1 MRQLLKVEWL
11 KIKDY
16 NAFKILGIFFIVGIF
31 LSNYITLK
39 IVHSATD
46 SQAGMIIGAY
56 SPYNFEYVW
65 HTASWVTGLLLI
77 LPAMLIVIL
86 VTNEFT
92 YKTNRQNIIDGWSR
106 TQFIDVKIT
115 LAAVFAIVTVLIT
128 IITALVFGFASG
140 TDFSLNKIEYLLYL
154 LLKAFTYNM
163 IAILFSVLIRRTG
176 FAIGVFFIYLGAENL
191 IGQLL
196 DLWSVKLREF
206 DKIDLGSMG
215 SYLPMN
221 AADGLMLFPENPVK
235 SMTSK
240 AFATDYYWLTVA
252 LALAYLALFI
262 WWSRRKIIKSDL

>member
-1 MRQLLKVEWL
+1 MQQLLKVEWL
-11 KIKDY
+11 KIKHY

-31 LSNYITLK
+31 LSNYITLR
-39 IVHSATD
+39 IVGSVKDT
-46 SQAGMIIGAY
+46 QAGIMVGSY
-56 SPYNFEYVW
+56 SPYNFDYVW
-65 HTASWVTGLLLI
+65 HTTSWVTGCLLI
-77 LPAMLIVIL
+77 LPAMLMIIL

-106 TQFIDVKIT
+106 RQFIDVKIT
-115 LAAVFAIVTVLIT
+115 LAAVFALVTLLIAV
-128 IITALVFGFASG
+128 ITALIFGFASG
-140 TDFSLNKIEYLLYL
+140 SDFSFNKIEFLFYL

-163 IAILFSVLIRRTG
+163 AAILFSVLIRRTG

-196 DLWSVKLREF
+196 DLWSVKLREV

-215 SYLPMN
+215 SYFPMN

-240 AFATDYYWLTVA
+240 AFATEYHWLTLA
-252 LALAYLALFI
+252 LALAYVALFI

>member
-1 MRQLLKVEWL
+1 MRTLLRVEWL
-11 KIKDY
+11 KIKNY
-16 NAFKILGIFFIVGIF
+16 NAFKILGIFFLVGIF
-31 LSNYITLK
+31 LSNYITLR
-39 IVHSATD
+39 IVTSARE
-46 SQAGMIIGAY
+46 SQAGIIVGSY

-65 HTASWVTGLLLI
+65 HTTSWVTGCLLI
-77 LPAMLIVIL
+77 LPAMLMVIL

-106 TQFIDVKIT
+106 KQFIDVKI
-115 LAAVFAIVTVLIT
+115 AMAGVFALITVLIA
-128 IITALVFGFASG
+128 IIVALVFGFASG

-163 IAILFSVLIRRTG
+163 VAILFSVLIRRTG

-196 DLWSVKLREF
+196 DLWSVKLREV

-215 SYLPMN
+215 SYFPMN

-240 AFATDYYWLTVA
+240 AIATDYYWLTLG